1 MSSHKSHSQS
11 LSLSVTLSNPIMGL
25 WGYLPMQ
32 NLNTCAV
39 ACKTLHCKKKPI
51 PQPILQFPE
60 SSPPTVALSSGHLL
74 AEWRQTCMH
83 SGHVVIGAND
93 LWLSFLEK
101 SHYIIYT
108 HQATKIAGPF
118 LSIKPSILRQ
128 TGISHLYYQN
138 NTTK

>member
-1 MSSHKSHSQS
+1 MSSHKSHSP
-11 LSLSVTLSNPIMGL
+11 SLSVTLSNPIMGQ

-32 NLNTCAV
+32 NLNTCTIV
-39 ACKTLHCKKKPI
+39 CKTLHWQKKPI

-60 SSPPTVALSSGHLL
+60 SSPPTVVLSLGHLL
-74 AEWRQTCMH
+74 AEQRQTCMH
-83 SGHVVIGAND
+83 SSHVVIGDND
-93 LWLSFLEK
+93 LSLSFLEI

-108 HQATKIAGPF
+108 HQATKIACPF